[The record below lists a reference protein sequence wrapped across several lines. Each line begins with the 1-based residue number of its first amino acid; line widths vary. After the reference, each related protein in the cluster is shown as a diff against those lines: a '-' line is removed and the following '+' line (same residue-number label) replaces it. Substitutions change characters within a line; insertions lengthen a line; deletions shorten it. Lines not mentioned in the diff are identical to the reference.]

1 MILAELMLMW
11 LVLVGFC
18 ALATVVLTVIV
29 RAVWDCIKP
38 LPPRPHQGAS
48 K

>member
-18 ALATVVLTVIV
+18 ALVTVVLTVIV

-38 LPPRPHQGAS
+38 LPPRSHQEQP